1 MPAKNPERN
10 LTGNRYTDNRY
21 TDNRT
26 KSEEPSLSLAPAR
39 YGSVGRDEGFQY
51 PTRNWRSKLREQQLA
66 DNRQETYL
74 IYREVIY

>member
-1 MPAKNPERN
+1 MPVKTPERN

-26 KSEEPSLSLAPAR
+26 KSEEPSLSLTPAR
-39 YGSVGRDEGFQY
+39 YGSVGRESSEGFQF

-66 DNRQETYL
+66 DNRY
-74 IYREVIY
+74 VIQYQRGI